1 MSDVGN
7 YWRRRTNLV
16 ETPPERWRPPLLPN
30 PAEGKWGRS
39 LAPLR
44 RFFDIQAGSVWR
56 DLAAVLPDVRGR
68 VLDVGSGAQ
77 PYRPLV
83 HPDATYMAIDTEA
96 AKSHFGYE
104 APDTRYFRGKVWPV
118 ADASIDFII
127 CTETLEHVLDTKQ
140 FLGEAARSLR
150 AGGTILLTVP
160 FAARW
165 HFVPYDY
172 WRFTPSSMDHLLREA
187 GFAGVRVYARGN
199 SGTVA
204 CYKIMALV
212 LPLLATNNSRAIL
225 TWLMRILGLCLA
237 PALVFFAV
245 LANVSLLG
253 RGGNDCLGYTVIAQR
268 ASDTKHDQ
276 SSL

>member
-1 MSDVGN
+1 
-7 YWRRRTNLV
+7 
-16 ETPPERWRPPLLPN
+16 LPN
-30 PAEGKWGRS
+30 PAAGKFERS

-56 DLAAVLPDVRGR
+56 DVAAVLPDVRGR

-77 PYRPLV
+77 PYRSLV

-96 AKSHFGYE
+96 AKPHFGYE
-104 APDTRYFRGKVWPV
+104 ATDTCYFPGGGWPIE
-118 ADASIDFII
+118 DASVDFIL

-140 FLGEAARSLR
+140 FLAEASRSLR
-150 AGGTILLTVP
+150 GGGTILLTVP

-165 HFVPYDY
+165 HFIPYDY

-187 GFAGVRVYARGN
+187 GFTDVRVYARGN

-212 LPLLATNNSRAIL
+212 LPLLATKNSSALL

-237 PALVFFAV
+237 PVLVVFAV
-245 LANVSLLG
+245 LANASVLG
-253 RGGNDCLGYTVIAQR
+253 RGGNDCLGYTAIAQR
-268 ASDTKHDQ
+268 AGESNRNS

>member
-1 MSDVGN
+1 M
-7 YWRRRTNLV
+7 L
-16 ETPPERWRPPLLPN
+16 ETPPERWRPPLLPD
-30 PAEGKWGRS
+30 PGGGYVAVL
-39 LAPLR
+39 LAALR

-56 DLAAVLPDVRGR
+56 DVAAVVPNIQGTI
-68 VLDVGSGAQ
+68 LDVGSGAQ

-83 HPDATYMAIDTEA
+83 PPDATYVAIDTEA
-96 AKSHFGYE
+96 AKPRFGYE
-104 APDTRYFRGKVWPV
+104 VPGTRYFAGDVWPV
-118 ADASIDFII
+118 TNASVDFIL

-140 FLGEAARSLR
+140 FLAEAARSLR

-165 HFVPYDY
+165 HFIPYDY
-172 WRFTPSSMDHLLREA
+172 WRFTPSSMDYLLREA

-199 SGTVA
+199 AGTVA

-212 LPLLATNNSRAIL
+212 LPLLATKNSSELL
-225 TWLMRILGLCLA
+225 TLLMRIVGVCLS
-237 PALVFFAV
+237 PLLIVLAV

-253 RGGNDCLGYTVIAQR
+253 RGGNDCLGYTVIAHR
-268 ASDTKHDQ
+268 ACENDRDS